1 MRLRDTGCSA
11 WRSRGRAAA
20 WFFLLFFLLSVFFR
34 ECLFICY
41 VPTGSMAP
49 AVSPGT
55 VLVGIRQWLCAA
67 PEKGDI
73 VAVQMNDRLL
83 VKRVAGTAGDR
94 IEMREGK
101 AYVNGVLF
109 PWGEGK
115 CPGEFLGPYL
125 VPAGHVF
132 LLGDHRTE
140 SWDARYWEEPY
151 TPVKAVWGKVLAR

>member
-11 WRSRGRAAA
+11 WRSRGRVAAR
-20 WFFLLFFLLSVFFR
+20 FFLLFLLLSVFFR

-41 VPTGSMAP
+41 VPTSSMAP
-49 AVSPGT
+49 AVPRGA
-55 VLVGIRQWLCAA
+55 VILGIRQWLCAA
-67 PEKGDI
+67 PEKGDV
-73 VAVQMNDRLL
+73 VAIQNSDGLL
-83 VKRVAGTAGDR
+83 IKRVAGTAGDR

-109 PWGEGK
+109 PWGEGE

-125 VPAGHVF
+125 VPADCVF
-132 LLGDHRTE
+132 LLGDNRAE
-140 SWDARYWEEPY
+140 SWDARYWEGPY